1 MRLLLDTNIVLFA
14 LAGDGRLPAAAAT
27 AIRDATALHVSAA
40 SIWEMSIKVAL
51 GKLTLDMDR
60 LLAVLAAAGVERLD
74 ITHTHARAV
83 LDLPPIHRDPFDR
96 MLVAQALCEPLRLL
110 TADRALAAYGD
121 IILPV

>member
-14 LAGDGRLPAAAAT
+14 LAGDGRLPAAAAK
-27 AIRDATALHVSAA
+27 AMQDATAIHVSAA

-60 LLAVLAAAGVERLD
+60 LLAVLASTGVERLD
-74 ITHTHARAV
+74 ITHAHARAV

-110 TADRALAAYGD
+110 TADRTLAAYGD
-121 IILPV
+121 IVLPV